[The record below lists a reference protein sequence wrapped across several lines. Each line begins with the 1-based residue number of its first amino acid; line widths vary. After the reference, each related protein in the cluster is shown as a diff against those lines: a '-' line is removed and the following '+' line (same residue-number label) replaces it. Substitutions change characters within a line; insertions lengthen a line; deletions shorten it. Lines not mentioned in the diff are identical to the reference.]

1 MTAGAIGAR
10 DTTNTAALIEREKVR
25 LAYGTW
31 VQYVDGRIFAVVLTL
46 LMCGLVP
53 AVGRTAPAV
62 GAAWL
67 AVDFAWSAAS
77 SLLARFYFRH
87 AGERSTAFWKILL
100 AAIWFAHGLIWG
112 GALIVFWDPSSAA
125 NQAVLCT
132 IVVGVMVS
140 YFFFLSPCLPVL
152 LVALATV
159 SATAWV
165 GLVGGPGMLA
175 PVFEVVFPVF
185 FLLLVNYSRE
195 AARRYH
201 EALRIRFEKEILA
214 VDLARANQAKNS
226 FLASMSHDLRTPL
239 NAVIGY
245 ADMIR
250 QRTFGP
256 IAPARYAGYV
266 EDIHASGTHLLKMI
280 NDLLDLAKIE
290 AGKREFVFAP
300 VDLKGVAQEAM
311 KLVEPQAKR
320 AMVALM
326 LDIKHDA
333 VVNADRRAVKQML
346 TNLLSNAV
354 KFSRTGDIAVLFCEI
369 LGDNRTLIGVKDTGV
384 GMTSEM
390 QRRAIEP
397 YAQESD
403 AYTVEGRGTGLGLPI
418 VKGLIEAH
426 QGQLKIDSVPGAG
439 SKVWLEFPAERLLKR
454 SGAAQPPLSDDP
466 AARAS
471 SPPSN
476 KPTRAEP
483 VQSIA

>member
-1 MTAGAIGAR
+1 MTAGATGPR
-10 DTTNTAALIEREKVR
+10 ETPNTLALIEREKVR

-31 VQYVDGRIFAVVLTL
+31 VQYVDGRVFAVLLTL

-53 AVGRTAPAV
+53 ALGRTAPVV

-67 AVDFAWSAAS
+67 ATDFAWSAGS

-87 AGERSTAFWKILL
+87 AEERSTTFWKVLL
-100 AAIWFAHGLIWG
+100 AAIWSVHGLVWG
-112 GALIVFWDPSSAA
+112 GALIIFWDASNPA

-140 YFFFLSPCLPVL
+140 YFFFLSPCFPVL
-152 LVALATV
+152 LVALATL
-159 SATAWV
+159 SATAWAK
-165 GLVGGPGMLA
+165 LVGGPGALS

-185 FLLLVNYSRE
+185 FIILVNYSRE

-201 EALRIRFEKEILA
+201 EALRLRFEKEALA
-214 VDLARANQAKNS
+214 VDLMRANQAKNS

-245 ADMIR
+245 ADLIR

-256 IAPARYAGYV
+256 IAPARYAGYID
-266 EDIHASGTHLLKMI
+266 DIHASGAHLLKMI

-290 AGKREFVFAP
+290 AGKREFAFAP
-300 VDLKGVAQEAM
+300 VDLKSVAQEAM
-311 KLVEPQAKR
+311 KLVEPQAER
-320 AMVALM
+320 AMIALM

-333 VVNADRRAVKQML
+333 VVNADHRAVKQMI

-354 KFSRTGDIAVLFCEI
+354 KFSRTGGIAVLFCEI
-369 LGDNRTLIGVKDTGV
+369 LSDNRTLIGVKDTGI
-384 GMTSEM
+384 GMTPEM

-397 YAQESD
+397 FAQESD

-426 QGQLKIDSVPGAG
+426 QGQLKIESLPGAG
-439 SKVWLEFPAERLLKR
+439 SKVWLEFPPERLLKKAE
-454 SGAAQPPLSDDP
+454 AA
-466 AARAS
+466 
-471 SPPSN
+471 
-476 KPTRAEP
+476 
-483 VQSIA
+483 